1 MRSRTVR
8 FQPVDPGEV
17 ADRLAAHVASGP
29 AGRFAN
35 IGGPEVLDT
44 VTLARTWVQ
53 ATGRRRIVMPVPVPG
68 QLAAALRAGLNLCP
82 DDAVGACT
90 PHGGLGGQTP
100 YEGSARRPPLPKA
113 SCSRSTSVA
122 HRRDDRI

>member
-1 MRSRTVR
+1 MRLRAVR

-100 YEGSARRPPLPKA
+100 YERLRQKTTAPQSQL
-113 SCSRSTSVA
+113 
-122 HRRDDRI
+122 